1 MNIEPL
7 KVKAR
12 STSRKQRRFSLARGI
27 RFFFLSNIVLV
38 SIILVFIINKTYWPQ
53 ADSSTAV
60 IMFAFFAEIFII
72 ILSIIACIKS
82 KKEIRKIGKSGE
94 WLKERIGALIAF
106 ILLSLLSL
114 IFLGLDIPYPS
125 TLILCIIFT
134 NFMVALYSI
143 LFHPV
148 ALGIYEANVYQEKTT
163 VLDYVFKYIAIYF
176 SGINYYVQM
185 TLLLRIP
192 LFLNKLIAV
201 IFVLFLL
208 WQAVILIGIFGF

>member
-1 MNIEPL
+1 ML
-7 KVKAR
+7 
-12 STSRKQRRFSLARGI
+12 L
-27 RFFFLSNIVLV
+27 LL
-38 SIILVFIINKTYWPQ
+38 SIILLFFNSSSWQYDGFVSVVMFITFAEVFI
-53 ADSSTAV
+53 
-60 IMFAFFAEIFII
+60 F
-72 ILSIIACIKS
+72 ILSLIACIKP
-82 KKEIRKIGKSGE
+82 KQEKRKTESNGDRDM
-94 WLKERIGALIAF
+94 ERVGALIAF

-143 LFHPV
+143 LFHPI

-163 VLDYVFKYIAIYF
+163 MLDYIFKYIAIYF

-192 LFLNKLIAV
+192 VLLNKLIAI

>member
-12 STSRKQRRFSLARGI
+12 STSRKQRRSSLGCGI

-38 SIILVFIINKTYWPQ
+38 SIILVFIINNTYWLQ

-72 ILSIIACIKS
+72 ILSIIACIKP

-94 WLKERIGALIAF
+94 RLKERIGALIAF

-148 ALGIYEANVYQEKTT
+148 ALGIYEANVYQERTT
-163 VLDYVFKYIAIYF
+163 VLDYVFLNISPF
-176 SGINYYVQM
+176 
-185 TLLLRIP
+185 T
-192 LFLNKLIAV
+192 FLE
-201 IFVLFLL
+201 
-208 WQAVILIGIFGF
+208 